1 MNNKSDL
8 KRANLWFLQN
18 SKKLDLHSF
27 KREWSLPF
35 KEVLPKFYT
44 CSFLTYKHK
53 TAFGIYTSNDQLT
66 SLTVSLIE
74 ALERIVFVEK
84 KLENSNGCAMH
95 TDPALCEENAV
106 NELKERDLYMRIHF
120 SGASVEVFDIKPDT
134 IEHFATKE
142 LAKLGVDL
150 KFGIMASSQEEVAV
164 MAIADGRGACKGG
177 FGVFLGF
184 GVAKD
189 LSQATA
195 KAFNECIRFIDG
207 FFSNDFPYAPLS
219 FDQFSSLSKVGV
231 DEHISLS
238 MDYNYSSFLLE
249 KYTANKSLKFP
260 APKNPKI
267 KSYVEKVELQG
278 MPSCPLYF
286 SKAESDDLINPT
298 FSNDP
303 NHSFLKGHLPKENI
317 LKFNN
322 KTAFHIL
329 G

>member
-1 MNNKSDL
+1 MSKKADL
-8 KRANLWFLQN
+8 KRVNLWFLQN
-18 SKKLDLHSF
+18 TKKLNLHSF

-35 KEVLPKFYT
+35 KEILPTFYT
-44 CSFLTYKHK
+44 CSFLTYNQK
-53 TAFGIYTSNDQLT
+53 TSFGIYTSNDQLT

-84 KLENSNGCAMH
+84 KLKNSNGCAVH
-95 TDPALCEENAV
+95 TDPGLCEENAIS
-106 NELKERDLYMRIHF
+106 ELKERDLYMRIHF
-120 SGASVEVFDIKPDT
+120 SGASIKIFDLKPDSV
-134 IEHFATKE
+134 EYFATTE
-142 LAKLGVDL
+142 LAKLGVEL
-150 KFGIMASSQEEVAV
+150 KFGIMDSSEDEVAV
-164 MAIADGRGACKGG
+164 MAIADGRNSCKGS

-189 LSQATA
+189 LTQATT

-219 FDQFSSLSKVGV
+219 FDQFSKLDKVGV

-238 MDYNYSSFLLE
+238 MDSQYSTFLLD
-249 KYTANKSLKFP
+249 KYTSNEELKFP
-260 APKNPKI
+260 APKNPEI

-278 MPSCPLYF
+278 LPNCPLYF
-286 SKAESDDLINPT
+286 SKAQSKDLISPI

-303 NHSFLKGHLPKENI
+303 SHSFLNGHLPEKSI
-317 LKFNN
+317 LKYNN